1 MPGKKAIPGIPFG
14 STVGDSLE
22 LVRKMWG
29 MTGLPTIPS
38 PANLAQ
44 MAVRLPQNLPNMVA
58 PTLDLAELD
67 KRIADLRAVEQWLEL
82 NVGMLRTT
90 IQSLEVQR
98 GTIATLKGIGGAVL
112 SPVLKT
118 KPEEDPQA
126 AALAQQL
133 AAWQAWQ
140 AAMQT
145 QTAAS
150 PAAPAAE
157 AAPEAAP
164 AETTKRRRRSRA
176 PRVVPAPLNPG
187 VWWNAMQDQF
197 ARIAATAA
205 AAAAEAAAE
214 EDARARAAQPPAPA
228 APESE
233 PEPATSTRRARKAAP
248 LPAAGKTPAKATGQ
262 SRRRRPA

>member
-67 KRIADLRAVEQWLEL
+67 KRIADLRAVEQWLQL

-98 GTIATLKGIGGAVL
+98 GTIAALKGIGGAVL
-112 SPVLKT
+112 SPVLKA
-118 KPEEDPQA
+118 KAEEDPQA

-140 AAMQT
+140 AAMQAP
-145 QTAAS
+145 TAAS
-150 PAAPAAE
+150 TAAAE
-157 AAPEAAP
+157 PATEPEAAP
-164 AETTKRRRRSRA
+164 AEPAKRRRRSRTA
-176 PRVVPAPLNPG
+176 RVVPAPLNPG

-228 APESE
+228 QPE
-233 PEPATSTRRARKAAP
+233 PEPAPRRPRKAAAR
-248 LPAAGKTPAKATGQ
+248 PAASAKPVKTAGKARR
-262 SRRRRPA
+262 SRST